1 MMEVFQWVL
10 IVFLLLHDHDSR
22 YIKNKKQ
29 IEKERELNASVNSK
43 DY

>member
-1 MMEVFQWVL
+1 MEIIQWIL
-10 IVFLLLHDHDSR
+10 IVLLLLHDHDSR

-29 IEKERELNASVNSK
+29 IERERELNASLNSK